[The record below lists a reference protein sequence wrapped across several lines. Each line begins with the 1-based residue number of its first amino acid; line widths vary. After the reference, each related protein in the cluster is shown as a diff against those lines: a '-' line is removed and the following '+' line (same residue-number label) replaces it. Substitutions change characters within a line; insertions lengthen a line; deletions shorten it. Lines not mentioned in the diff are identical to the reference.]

1 MKRLPWLLLLGL
13 AGVAGAHHSP
23 DHVTDA
29 VAPAPP
35 PDDLGYLVWIFG
47 PLLLLMV
54 VGVVRALRRRRGQG

>member
-1 MKRLPWLLLLGL
+1 MKRLLWLPILGL
-13 AGVAGAHHSP
+13 AAVAGAHHSP